1 MHLQPSLRLA
11 LALLTASACARSD
24 EGSSTFSGGPG
35 PHVDDSTSTGA
46 GSSDTSSSTSTT
58 GSSTTSS
65 DLSTGGA
72 AGSTGTFDVGVPPD
86 FEPGPVGCQGKID
99 FLFVISGNKW
109 TSTYQ
114 DRLIAAFPAFFDIIA
129 TEFAGFDAHILVAG
143 SEPGWGAYGC
153 QDCLW
158 CSGCTCDENG
168 GPDYPC
174 GAGPKLSEC
183 DTTFGSGIVFPAG
196 LGATNHPCELGGGH
210 RYISAATPDP
220 AGAFECVARLGNNGG
235 DVTFAVDAMFA
246 ALGDGINSPFG
257 CNAGFLRDDALLV
270 VALIDATGDLWSDGW
285 PFTWNWTLSDRK
297 NYDPDAFVVLTMQA
311 DTYLP
316 DGICTPYNEGGQHR
330 LHEFADAVAHGV
342 KGSVCAPDY
351 APYFAETAALALEQ
365 CEQLVPG

>member
-1 MHLQPSLRLA
+1 MRLRPAALVVPLLA
-11 LALLTASACARSD
+11 CSPDDMQSTSFPGPGGPAAADMSSG
-24 EGSSTFSGGPG
+24 GSSS
-35 PHVDDSTSTGA
+35 S
-46 GSSDTSSSTSTT
+46 GSSSSSGT
-58 GSSTTSS
+58 SSTT
-65 DLSTGGA
+65 DTTTTEAHTTTTGEAST
-72 AGSTGTFDVGVPPD
+72 SWPPQPD
-86 FEPGPVGCQGKID
+86 FGPAGPVGCQGKID
-99 FLFVISGNKW
+99 FLFVISGGEW
-109 TSTYQ
+109 MSTFQ

-129 TEFAGFDAHILVAG
+129 TEFADFDAHILVAG
-143 SEPGWGAYGC
+143 ADSGWGAFDC

-158 CSGCTCDENG
+158 CSGCSCEEDG

-174 GAGPKLSEC
+174 GAGPKLTEC
-183 DTTFGSGIVFPAG
+183 DTAFGSGIVFPAG

-220 AGAFECVARLGNNGG
+220 AGAFECIARLGNNGG
-235 DVTFAVDAMFA
+235 DVTVAVDAMFA